1 MPRPRKAGQARSRT
15 IARMAPPRFT
25 PNGPPWLAV
34 RQRLAELDETLIP
47 TELDSL
53 VVAKGFAA
61 LAVAMLAAV
70 RSSGAQSMRFGAVAK
85 ALDLKT
91 PKSHL
96 EAFLGQPED

>member
-1 MPRPRKAGQARSRT
+1 MQRPRKVKQAWSRT
-15 IARMAPPRFT
+15 IARMAPLRFT
-25 PNGPPWLAV
+25 PNGPPWLVV
-34 RQRLAELDETLIP
+34 RQRLAELEEKLTP
-47 TELDSL
+47 PELDSL
-53 VVAKGFAA
+53 DVAKGFAA

-96 EAFLGQPED
+96 EAFLGLPEF